1 MDNKKSKIKR
11 IKEFIYRYR
20 AIFFIIG
27 LAAASMLG
35 VIHLF
40 AISNTHSIELITKT
54 SIKTARKAFL
64 DLEKST
70 ANMLSATIKA
80 LMVNDTIAV
89 HFFTRDREALYQV
102 CRPLFRKLKRQNRIT
117 HWYFLNPEPEK
128 TCFLRV
134 HSPHLY
140 NDLITRA
147 TLDNCII
154 TKSFTVGK
162 ELGKT
167 ALALRTV
174 HPFYY
179 KNQLLGY
186 MELAVQIEDFL
197 EILKEQ
203 TGNEYCLLIKKEY
216 LDRKKWVSV
225 TTVKALRNTWD
236 DLKHL
241 LHVYSTWECVY
252 LDRFIKALEDIEH
265 IPVEGIVLEK
275 ISRDNTHF
283 VRGIFPF
290 NDAAGRKVG
299 GILSLKEITPM
310 VDAMKSQKSKI
321 ILMLLGFMS
330 LITFFMIFFHTRA
343 EKELR
348 QYRGRLEEMVR
359 ESTKELLEANVRLN
373 LEIKENKEAQMALEQ
388 ECEARQDAE
397 RKHVQAVKHAERSA
411 RLASIGVMAASITH
425 EINQPLNA
433 IKVTADSI
441 QYWHKR
447 NPGALPQPFTHQLDI
462 ISQSVQRIVE
472 IIEHMRTFWVRPG
485 SQEISDVNVNQ
496 AIKNALSLTRQ
507 QLHAHGIIEVIKM
520 DTDPLVVKGNI
531 VNIEQ
536 IIVNLV
542 VNAVHAL
549 DQKRGKDK
557 KIEIST
563 FVDESFAVVVVRDN
577 GPGLPTEDSN
587 KLFDPFFS
595 THNNGEGMGLG
606 LAIVKR
612 YVDKYGGSV
621 KAANHAEGGALF
633 TVKFPLALTKK
644 ERRSK
649 VEIGKEENLRIK
661 PNENPVDR

>member
-1 MDNKKSKIKR
+1 MDTKKSKIKR

-20 AIFFIIG
+20 AILFIVG
-27 LAAASMLG
+27 LAAASIGG

-40 AISNTHSIELITKT
+40 AISNAHSVELITKT

-64 DLEKST
+64 NLEENT
-70 ANMLSATIKA
+70 ANMLLATIET
-80 LMVNDTIAV
+80 LMMNDTIAA
-89 HFFTRDREALYQV
+89 HFFTRDRQALYQV

-140 NDLITRA
+140 NDLITQD

-167 ALALRTV
+167 ALALRAV

-179 KNQLLGY
+179 RNKLIGY
-186 MELAVQIEDFL
+186 MGLGVQIEDFL

-236 DLKHL
+236 DLKYL
-241 LHVYSTWECVY
+241 LYVYSTWDCIY
-252 LDRFIKALEDIEH
+252 FDRFIKALEDIEDVF
-265 IPVEGIVLEK
+265 VEGIVLEK
-275 ISRDNTHF
+275 ISRDNSHF

-290 NDAAGRKVG
+290 YDAAGRKVG
-299 GILSLKEITPM
+299 GVLSLKEITPM
-310 VDAMKSQKSKI
+310 VDAMRSQESKI
-321 ILMLLGFMS
+321 VLMLLVFMS
-330 LITFFMIFFHTRA
+330 VITFFMIFFHKRA

-359 ESTKELLEANVRLN
+359 ESTKELLETNKRLN
-373 LEIKENKEAQMALEQ
+373 LEIKEHKEAQMALEQ
-388 ECEARQDAE
+388 ECEARQEAE
-397 RKHVQAVKHAERSA
+397 KKHVQAVKHAERST

-441 QYWHKR
+441 QYWYKR
-447 NPGALPQPFTHQLDI
+447 NPGALPEPFTNQLDI

-485 SQEISDVNVNQ
+485 TREISEVNVNK

-507 QLHAHGIIEVIKM
+507 QLHAHGINEVIKM
-520 DTDPLVVKGNI
+520 DIDPLSVKGNL

-557 KIEIST
+557 KIEITT

-577 GPGLPTEDSN
+577 GPGLPTEDHN

-595 THNNGEGMGLG
+595 TNNNGEGMGLG

-612 YVDKYGGSV
+612 YVDKFGGSV
-621 KAANHAEGGALF
+621 TAANHTEGGACF
-633 TVKFPLALTKK
+633 TLKFPLALKK
-644 ERRSK
+644 RGKRSK
-649 VEIGKEENLRIK
+649 VKIRTEENLRIK